1 MTHEQ
6 FYEAV
11 SEIVNYTDRDAFT
24 SDVALSITSLED
36 AGKEIDLVSIAD
48 QIGMIWDAWHM
59 SVKELR
65 AVTGLS
71 QAAFGRRFLIP
82 RRTVENWESAKVPNE
97 CPLYIRM
104 LIADVLGL
112 LPVRTEV

>member
-36 AGKEIDLVSIAD
+36 ADKEIDLVAIAED
-48 QIGMIWDAWHM
+48 IGRIWDAYHM
-59 SVKELR
+59 SIKELR
-65 AVTGLS
+65 ATTGLS
-71 QAAFGRRFLIP
+71 QVAFARRFLFP
-82 RRTVENWESAKVPNE
+82 RRTLENWESSKVPNE

-104 LIADVLGL
+104 LIADALGI
-112 LPVRTEV
+112 LPARTED

>member
-36 AGKEIDLVSIAD
+36 ADKEIDLVAIAED
-48 QIGMIWDAWHM
+48 IGRIWDAYHM
-59 SVKELR
+59 SIKELR
-65 AVTGLS
+65 TTTGLS

-82 RRTVENWESAKVPNE
+82 RRTIENWESTKVPNE

-104 LIADVLGL
+104 LIADALGL
-112 LPVRTEV
+112 LPARTED

>member
-36 AGKEIDLVSIAD
+36 ADKDIDLVSIAD
-48 QIGMIWDAWHM
+48 QIGMIWDAYHM

-71 QAAFGRRFLIP
+71 QAAFSRRFLIP
-82 RRTVENWESAKVPNE
+82 RRTVENWESTKVPNE

>member
-11 SEIVNYTDRDAFT
+11 SEIVNYTDRDAYV
-24 SDVALSITSLED
+24 SDLSLSSIWGD
-36 AGKEIDLVSIAD
+36 GADLPAIAD
-48 QIGMIWDAWHM
+48 DVGRIWDAWHM

-65 AVTGLS
+65 ATTGLS

-82 RRTVENWESAKVPNE
+82 RRTIENWESTKVPNE

-112 LPVRTEV
+112 LPARTEV

>member
-1 MTHEQ
+1 MTHNQ
-6 FYEAV
+6 YYEAV
-11 SEIVNYTDRDAFT
+11 TEIQNYTDRDAFT

-36 AGKEIDLVSIAD
+36 ADKEIDLVAIAG
-48 QIGMIWDAWHM
+48 QIGMIWDAYHM
-59 SVKELR
+59 SIKDLR

-71 QAAFGRRFLIP
+71 QAAFSRRFLFP
-82 RRTVENWESAKVPNE
+82 RRTLENWESAKVPNE

-112 LPVRTEV
+112 LPARTED

>member
-36 AGKEIDLVSIAD
+36 ADKEIDLVSIAD
-48 QIGMIWDAWHM
+48 QIGMVWDAWHM

-71 QAAFGRRFLIP
+71 QAAFARRFLIP
-82 RRTVENWESAKVPNE
+82 KRTVENWESTKVPNE

-112 LPVRTEV
+112 LPARTEV

>member
-36 AGKEIDLVSIAD
+36 ADKEIDLVAIAED
-48 QIGMIWDAWHM
+48 IGRIWDAYHM
-59 SVKELR
+59 SIKELR
-65 AVTGLS
+65 ATTGLS
-71 QAAFGRRFLIP
+71 QAAFARRFLFP
-82 RRTVENWESAKVPNE
+82 RRTLENWESSKAPNE

-104 LIADVLGL
+104 LISDSLGL
-112 LPVRTEV
+112 LPARTEG